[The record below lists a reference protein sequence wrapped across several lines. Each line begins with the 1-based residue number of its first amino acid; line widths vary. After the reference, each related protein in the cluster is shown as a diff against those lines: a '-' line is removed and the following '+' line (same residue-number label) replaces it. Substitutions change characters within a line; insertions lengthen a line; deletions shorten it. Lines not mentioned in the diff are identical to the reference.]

1 MATYR
6 LLSLFFIPCTFC
18 VFPSSDDFLFCL
30 LFGVFQP
37 NFSLSS
43 LNLSSTES
51 YTQGCSSFSLTWI
64 DFSWHFL
71 TCSTRLAPHSLP
83 MMAFH
88 QTIENAFDLS
98 SWILCLYALTFVKH
112 IIQWP
117 PGKVCMGH
125 DFSEPLNIWKCPW
138 FTLLLHWYFGY
149 V

>member
-18 VFPSSDDFLFCL
+18 VFPSSNDFLFCL

-51 YTQGCSSFSLTWI
+51 YTQGCSSFSLAWI

-71 TCSTRLAPHSLP
+71 HKTCST
-83 MMAFH
+83 
-88 QTIENAFDLS
+88 LS
-98 SWILCLYALTFVKH
+98 SCDGISSNY
-112 IIQWP
+112 
-117 PGKVCMGH
+117 
-125 DFSEPLNIWKCPW
+125 WKCLWPLFLDPVSLCSYFCETHYSVASWESMHGTW
-138 FTLLLHWYFGY
+138 FFWAPECLKMSLVYPPSSLILWLCIEI
-149 V
+149 